1 MFIFKTKYVLSF
13 LFNHNRQSVSN
24 VKAADAAE
32 LVSSAE
38 ATGPPTVLTIRAFF
52 PLLFSIHTFI
62 IYLYC
67 LIKFRVRALV
77 STGQAVHVRVPSPA
91 TLSILI
97 GVVVALPPPPDP
109 SPIPAAIFVTSSS
122 SVKAPRRA
130 LFTPLEPPLLAV
142 PPATATS
149 AAAVAAPRPPP
160 PPPGNVAVRRLVTL
174 VQGAALVA
182 DQQRELT
189 SERVNQLHQLALQ
202 SNALAALQRRQ
213 ALNDNLEDE
222 LYDADDLNV
231 RLAAA
236 LQSSN
241 APSAPSRLCPG
252 VEFQAERWNSSV
264 EASTRGIYPE
274 YSMMQPPL
282 GLQNTISAICISH
295 PDPP

>member
-1 MFIFKTKYVLSF
+1 L
-13 LFNHNRQSVSN
+13 
-24 VKAADAAE
+24 
-32 LVSSAE
+32 LV
-38 ATGPPTVLTIRAFF
+38 
-52 PLLFSIHTFI
+52 
-62 IYLYC
+62 
-67 LIKFRVRALV
+67 
-77 STGQAVHVRVPSPA
+77 
-91 TLSILI
+91 
-97 GVVVALPPPPDP
+97 
-109 SPIPAAIFVTSSS
+109 
-122 SVKAPRRA
+122 
-130 LFTPLEPPLLAV
+130 V

-160 PPPGNVAVRRLVTL
+160 PPPGNVAVQRLVTL
-174 VQGAALVA
+174 VQGVALVV

-202 SNALAALQRRQ
+202 SDALAIAALQRRQ
-213 ALNDNLEDE
+213 ALNDNPEDE

-274 YSMMQPPL
+274 YNMMQPAL
-282 GLQNTISAICISH
+282 SLQNTISAMQFPSGSSLIMFTFLSFYWFRTSFCFVEMNMFLIINNIICHCCQASYH
-295 PDPP
+295 